1 MQLGPTSAQESA
13 MAPPAAMSTS
23 TPDANDPPTGEILS
37 FSYSHQAYHRSLIL
51 FLLWPCISVAFIS
64 YQISR
69 SLSHSI
75 EAQASLLS
83 LVLTLAFRL

>member
-1 MQLGPTSAQESA
+1 MQLEPTSAQESA

-51 FLLWPCISVAFIS
+51 FFFGHV
-64 YQISR
+64 
-69 SLSHSI
+69 SLSPLFPARFLVHSLI
-75 EAQASLLS
+75 LLKRKQVFFHS
-83 LVLTLAFRL
+83 YLL